1 MKSKV
6 SHQNSFLRVITIP
19 YRALCKARDF
29 YVRSIT
35 DCSDMA
41 NYRPTNMR
49 GLPKSYSVRSS
60 LSSESEDFRELVR
73 ASSSRRTDLDLE
85 LYLQQQKKVGAV
97 SRAEMPRSISVAMG
111 RIDEDR
117 PCCSFGDMNVNSNR
131 EFKYPRSRSH
141 DVATSSASLL
151 I

>member
-6 SHQNSFLRVITIP
+6 SGQNSFLRVITIP
-19 YRALCKARDF
+19 YRVLCKARDF

-35 DCSDMA
+35 DCSVMA

-49 GLPKSYSVRSS
+49 GLSKSYSVRSS

-73 ASSSRRTDLDLE
+73 ASSNRRTDLDLE
-85 LYLQQQKKVGAV
+85 LYLQQQKKVG
-97 SRAEMPRSISVAMG
+97 MPRSSSVAMG
-111 RIDEDR
+111 SIDEDR
-117 PCCSFGDMNVNSNR
+117 PCCYFGEMNVNSKR
-131 EFKYPRSRSH
+131 EYKYPRSRSH
-141 DVATSSASLL
+141 AVATTSSSLL